1 MRLDRGRK
9 RIHAIPDPVAGL
21 PDGAV
26 IIAAGEAYTIAHG
39 SAFLWS
45 EQGYQ
50 AARQIR
56 RADGL
61 LTPPSTLLAI
71 RAGYRPVLH
80 PDIEENP
87 HF

>member
-1 MRLDRGRK
+1 M
-9 RIHAIPDPVAGL
+9 
-21 PDGAV
+21 
-26 IIAAGEAYTIAHG
+26 
-39 SAFLWS
+39 
-45 EQGYQ
+45 
-50 AARQIR
+50 
-56 RADGL
+56 